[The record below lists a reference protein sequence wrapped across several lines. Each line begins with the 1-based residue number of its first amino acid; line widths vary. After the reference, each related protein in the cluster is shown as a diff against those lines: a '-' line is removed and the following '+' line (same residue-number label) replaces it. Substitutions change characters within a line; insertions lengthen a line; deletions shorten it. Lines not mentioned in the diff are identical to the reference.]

1 VSTSETFFHWFV
13 LKQSF
18 HSLRDVGF
26 ELSSSIL
33 NLSAIIIFKRMKR
46 KHEYQM
52 ILLVLVATGYYR
64 GAYGGHYGSY
74 YPATYGH
81 GYGYAGYREFP

>member
-1 VSTSETFFHWFV
+1 
-13 LKQSF
+13 
-18 HSLRDVGF
+18 
-26 ELSSSIL
+26 
-33 NLSAIIIFKRMKR
+33 MKR